1 MNEQGFIDFRSDT
14 VTHPTAEMRQA
25 MFEAEV
31 GDDVYGDDPLTNELE
46 KIAAEILAKEAA
58 IFSSSLVRGSSP

>member
-46 KIAAEILAKEAA
+46 KIAADRK
-58 IFSSSLVRGSSP
+58 SVV